1 MKKMLLT
8 ILSLGLSLNTL
19 AAGYVCT
26 SPNYF
31 DDETTINVYQKT
43 TNGYLDIER
52 GETFNV
58 RENEHL
64 ISMSYNTLNEDYGAG
79 ISAVIINKDEM
90 KFIKSVTVFLVPL
103 NPSLPSIYETQHT
116 SGECVYVN

>member
-26 SPNYF
+26 SPSFF
-31 DDETTINVYQKT
+31 DDGTTINVYQKT
-43 TNGYLDIER
+43 SNGYLDKER
-52 GETFNV
+52 GEMFNV

-64 ISMSYNTLNEDYGAG
+64 LSMSYNTLDEDYGAG
-79 ISAVIINKDEM
+79 IMAVVINKSEM
-90 KFIKSVTVFLVPL
+90 KFIKSMTFFLKPYDP
-103 NPSLPSIYETQHT
+103 PSVYGSDYRI
-116 SGECVYVN
+116 GECGYVD